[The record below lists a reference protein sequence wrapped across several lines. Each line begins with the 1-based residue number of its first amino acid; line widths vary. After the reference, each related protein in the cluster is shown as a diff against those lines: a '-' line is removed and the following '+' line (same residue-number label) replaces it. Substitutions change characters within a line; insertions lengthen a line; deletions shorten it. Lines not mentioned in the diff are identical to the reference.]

1 MVSIL
6 LSIAGNSLGL
16 YFAQKS
22 IENFVFSGG
31 YLNYLMTGLFLAIL
45 NFTVKP
51 IIKFISAP
59 IILITL
65 GLFIIVINALMLWVT
80 DYVFNFMAIETTT
93 ALILSTILIGF
104 INLILGIIYK
114 IID

>member
-1 MVSIL
+1 MGIL

-22 IENFVFSGG
+22 IENFVFSGNW
-31 YLNYLMTGLFLAIL
+31 LNYLSAGLFLAVL

-51 IIKFISAP
+51 IVKLISTP

-65 GLFIIVINALMLWVT
+65 GLFIIVINALMLWIT
-80 DYVFNFMAIETTT
+80 DYIFNFMTIETMT
-93 ALILSTILIGF
+93 ALVLSTILIGF
-104 INLILGIIYK
+104 INLMLGIIHK
-114 IID
+114 MID

>member
-1 MVSIL
+1 MSIL
-6 LSIAGNSLGL
+6 VSIAGNSLGL

-22 IENFVFSGG
+22 IENFAFTGG
-31 YLNYLMTGLFLAIL
+31 WLNYITAGLFLAVL

-51 IIKFISAP
+51 VIKFISAP
-59 IILITL
+59 IILITF
-65 GLFIIVINALMLWVT
+65 GLFIVLINALMLWIA
-80 DYVFNFMAIETTT
+80 DFVFGFITIETTT
-93 ALILSTILIGF
+93 ALVLSTILIGV